1 MQRTNQYPNEY
12 IHSQNEVLKKC
23 MGVHMSHIGF
33 VFIYA
38 IWN

>member
-1 MQRTNQYPNEY
+1 
-12 IHSQNEVLKKC
+12 

-38 IWN
+38 ICMDKNVVQGFEVNYEA